1 MIKSWISRGCRKCR
15 QTPHSARLIFVP
27 CAQFNVT
34 ARRLRFDESKELLAP
49 LRARQKRLYSR
60 SDQAR
65 LKLILRGKRFGFS
78 LEATRQ
84 SLDLYTLGD
93 NQVTQ
98 LERSLEVR
106 RERLHH
112 VQAQYTELG
121 QAIRDLQSQINLVAQ
136 MLADRKSDQDPH

>member
-1 MIKSWISRGCRKCR
+1 MPSDAPQREADFRTIGEM
-15 QTPHSARLIFVP
+15 

-34 ARRLRFDESKELLAP
+34 THSLRFDESKELLAP
-49 LRARQKRLYSR
+49 LRARKKRHYSR
-60 SDQAR
+60 SNKAR

-78 LEATRQ
+78 LKARRQ
-84 SLDLYTLGD
+84 SLDLYALGD

-98 LERSLEVR
+98 LERSLEVG
-106 RERLHH
+106 RERLHDMH
-112 VQAQYTELG
+112 AQYTELG

>member
-1 MIKSWISRGCRKCR
+1 MPSDAPQREADFRTIGEM
-15 QTPHSARLIFVP
+15 

-34 ARRLRFDESKELLAP
+34 ARSLRFDESKELLAP

-65 LKLILRGKRFGFS
+65 LKLILRGKRFGFN

-84 SLDLYTLGD
+84 SLDLYALGN

-98 LERSLEVR
+98 LERSLEVG
-106 RERLHH
+106 RERLHDM
-112 VQAQYTELG
+112 QAQYTELG

-136 MLADRKSDQDPH
+136 ILADRKSDQDPH